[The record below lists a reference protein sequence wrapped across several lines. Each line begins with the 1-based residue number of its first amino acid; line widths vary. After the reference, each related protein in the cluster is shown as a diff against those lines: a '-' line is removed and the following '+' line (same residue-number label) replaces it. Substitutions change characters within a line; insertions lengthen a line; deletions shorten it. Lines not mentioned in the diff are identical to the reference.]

1 MLRLHEI
8 VVLQNCIRR
17 KTEIQSSGDQVRPG
31 MEQPYPKP
39 MMPWRFGVE
48 KTDALPCDETTVH
61 PGNAHLY
68 VLYSWIEII
77 FD

>member
-1 MLRLHEI
+1 
-8 VVLQNCIRR
+8 
-17 KTEIQSSGDQVRPG
+17 

-61 PGNAHLY
+61 PGNAHLNF
-68 VLYSWIEII
+68 LYSWIEII
-77 FD
+77 FDETI